1 MAYLACEKEEKKSR
15 NLEIDSLWGS
25 FTKRKEKNKRQKVD
39 LKTFKEGRKL
49 HKDKTGNN
57 QSKKTTKKQQENTQ
71 RQEQKQQQENKQTRK
86 KGKKQ
91 PKTTKDRKANK
102 QKRKSWETTTKTT
115 TPGKQTGTLQTN
127 TKPSTQQVF
136 KDTYYTEYLII
147 FSPQN
152 GMLSNISKCC

>member
-1 MAYLACEKEEKKSR
+1 MGELHEKK
-15 NLEIDSLWGS
+15 
-25 FTKRKEKNKRQKVD
+25 KKNKRQKVD

-57 QSKKTTKKQQENTQ
+57 QSKKQKNKKKKNKKKINSNKNKNNNRKT
-71 RQEQKQQQENKQTRK
+71 NKQKRN
-86 KGKKQ
+86 GKNQ
-91 PKTTKDRKANK
+91 TKNRQANK
-102 QKRKSWETTTKTT
+102 QKRKSWETTTKT